1 MKIVILT
8 VVSDNFC
15 GLAASSHSNCTDGM
29 NSWAAESL
37 PVVWMPGGM
46 VRHHRLGKNHS
57 WIFTNLVN
65 CSVDSQTLLMQLS
78 KTQHRDFEFS
88 CLAFQ

>member
-1 MKIVILT
+1 MLLVCSLCEDIVILT

-15 GLAASSHSNCTDGM
+15 GLEAASSHSNCTDGM

-46 VRHHRLGKNHS
+46 VVVEKTSQDTTDLARTTAGFLQIWSTVPLIHRL
-57 WIFTNLVN
+57 
-65 CSVDSQTLLMQLS
+65 C
-78 KTQHRDFEFS
+78 
-88 CLAFQ
+88 